1 MNTRGWWR
9 KEVKLTG
16 RKELRAA
23 ALALCGLLALQEKGV
38 EVTREEIM
46 VARNLLLDAADVKHK
61 DQQHQD
67 NMNELAGHME
77 KAES

>member
-1 MNTRGWWR
+1 M
-9 KEVKLTG
+9 
-16 RKELRAA
+16 
-23 ALALCGLLALQEKGV
+23 ALCGLLALQEKGV